1 MTRKDFRKPYLPVH
15 HVATQRLLEPHMNRL
30 FRIFMLLVCLA
41 LPALAVAGDD
51 LSGSKDHPLLTRY
64 PGSYI
69 SEYSKG
75 YNATEYKVGAGDS
88 AKTQSVEG
96 DTTSL
101 RYFYGSPE
109 TQPSPL
115 QVMRN
120 YQNAIKQI
128 GGEVVYERLPVEGDG
143 GETTLKVHT
152 GGKDVWVKVVP
163 DIYGAPTQDYLMV
176 ITEVAAMS
184 QAVTANQ
191 LRDELDKNGFITL
204 HVNFDTGKADL
215 KADDLAT
222 VQQIAIMLKATP
234 SLKLSVEGHT
244 DNVGGAASNK
254 TLSEARAK
262 SVMNAIVQA
271 GVAAERLSAA
281 GFGQERPVADNRSEE
296 GRAKNRRVELVKAP

>member
-1 MTRKDFRKPYLPVH
+1 
-15 HVATQRLLEPHMNRL
+15 MNRT

-41 LPALAVAGDD
+41 LPVLAVAGDD
-51 LSGSKDHPLLTRY
+51 IAGSKDHPLLTRF

-75 YNATEYKVGAGDS
+75 YNATEYKVGAGDN
-88 AKTQSVEG
+88 AKAQSVEG

-101 RYFYGSPE
+101 RYFYGNAE

-128 GGEVVYERLPVEGDG
+128 GGEVVYERLQVEGDG

-152 GGKDVWVKVVP
+152 GGKDVWIKVVP
-163 DIYGAPTQDYLMV
+163 DIYGAPTQDYLLV

-222 VQQIAIMLKATP
+222 VQQIATMLKAAP

-244 DNVGGAASNK
+244 DNVGDAASNK
-254 TLSEARAK
+254 VLSEARAK

-271 GVAAERLSAA
+271 GIAAGRLSAA

-296 GRAKNRRVELVKAP
+296 GRARNRRVELVKAP